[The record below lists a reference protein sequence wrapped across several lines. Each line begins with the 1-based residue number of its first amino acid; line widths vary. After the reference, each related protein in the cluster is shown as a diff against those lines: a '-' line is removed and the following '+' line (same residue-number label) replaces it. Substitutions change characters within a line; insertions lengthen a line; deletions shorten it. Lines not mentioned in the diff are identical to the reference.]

1 MAEATLSE
9 RILEIFDDLT
19 RNERHLADLI
29 LAQPDIVVL
38 STAAEISDK
47 ANVSKATTARFFKR
61 LGYPSFRTAQK
72 LARSGENHK
81 ESDKRVFSTPM
92 EKTSGRSEL
101 ADHLANDVQNLIKS
115 IEAIRSDDLK
125 EAVTFLARA
134 EKIWVIGFGE
144 NYPLAHFARAQLIK
158 VKSDIRMIPIGGFS
172 VPEEFASIKTGDAV
186 IALGIGRKTR
196 SLSAIINSAVL
207 SGAKVIYITD
217 HISSGAANALCVTLR
232 CRTQGISLFDSVAAP
247 VSLLT
252 YLCVGVA
259 SRIGQSAVERIG
271 YIESIHDEWGGT
283 LSGGL

>member
-1 MAEATLSE
+1 MQASLSE

-38 STAAEISDK
+38 NTAAEISDK
-47 ANVSKATTARFFKR
+47 AKVSKATTARFFKR

-72 LARSGENHK
+72 LARSGEAREHGA
-81 ESDKRVFSTPM
+81 KRVFSTPM
-92 EKTSGRSEL
+92 EKTSGRGEL

-115 IEAIRSDDLK
+115 IEAIRSDDMK
-125 EAVTFLARA
+125 EALGFLARA

-172 VPEEFASIKTGDAV
+172 VPEEFASITSADAV

-196 SLSAIINSAVL
+196 SLNAIINSAAL
-207 SGAKVIYITD
+207 AGAKVIYITD
-217 HISSGAANALCVTLR
+217 QISEGPTAASCLVLR
-232 CRTQGISLFDSVAAP
+232 CRTQGITLFDSVAAP

-259 SRIGQSAVERIG
+259 SRIGQSAVERIR

-283 LSGGL
+283 LSGGF

>member
-1 MAEATLSE
+1 MTEASLSE

-29 LAQPDIVVL
+29 LGQPDMVVL
-38 STAAEISDK
+38 STAAEISEK
-47 ANVSKATTARFFKR
+47 AKVSKATTARFFKR

-72 LARSGENHK
+72 LARTGEAG
-81 ESDKRVFSTPM
+81 DRGGKRLFSAPM
-92 EKTSGRSEL
+92 EKISGRSEL

-115 IEAIRSDDLK
+115 IEAIRSDDMK
-125 EAVTFLARA
+125 EAVAFLARA

-144 NYPLAHFARAQLIK
+144 SYPLAHFARAQLIK

-172 VPEEFASIKTGDAV
+172 VPEEFASIASADAV
-186 IALGIGRKTR
+186 IALGIGRKLR
-196 SLSAIINSAVL
+196 SLNAIINSATL
-207 SGAKVIYITD
+207 AGAKVIYITD
-217 HISSGAANALCVTLR
+217 QISEGPNSTSCVMLR

-259 SRIGQSAVERIG
+259 NRLGHSAVDRIR

-283 LSGGL
+283 LSGGF